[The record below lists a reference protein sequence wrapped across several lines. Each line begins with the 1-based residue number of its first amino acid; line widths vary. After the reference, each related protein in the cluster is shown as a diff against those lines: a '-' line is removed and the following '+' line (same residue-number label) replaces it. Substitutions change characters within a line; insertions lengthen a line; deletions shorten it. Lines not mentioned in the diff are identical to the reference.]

1 MTDVLWC
8 DISEFQT
15 PVDDSYPYRWLSFRS
30 NDGTY
35 RDPVFQQNL
44 AWCKAKADAGQLDGF
59 FVYCVSEPGEDWA
72 GTLMS
77 AVGEAHPL
85 MAVMIDV
92 ESWGGRITGDQS
104 ADLNAGRARI
114 GSWLGNAARV
124 VGYGNAGDLE
134 SLWPGR
140 GDTGI
145 IYANYDGNPGFP
157 GAFAH
162 QYSSTGN
169 VPPFGYPVDLNSA
182 DGFDSASLQ
191 QLLGLVPGAAP
202 TPATAG
208 TDYIGAVTVNRDV
221 KAIQALVGANQDGI
235 YGPDT
240 TAKVIAYETAHNLTP
255 DGIWGPL
262 CDAVGFP
269 AAPAPAQAGRLD
281 VDGVLGPKTIT
292 LWQQIMG
299 TTVDGTIST
308 PSELV
313 RAVQTRLNAAG
324 ARDQHGNVLD
334 VDGVGIAQD
343 GQAYRTV
350 YALQVYLG
358 TTRDGILSTPESEA
372 VKALQARLNGGAF

>member
-59 FVYCVSEPGEDWA
+59 FVYAVSEPGEDWA

-85 MAVMIDV
+85 MVVMIDV

-104 ADLNAGRARI
+104 ADLNAGRERI
-114 GSWLGNAARV
+114 GAWLGNVSRV
-124 VGYGNAGDLE
+124 VGYGNAGDLN
-134 SLWPGR
+134 SLWPER

-145 IYANYDGNPGFP
+145 IYANYDSNPGFP

-182 DGFDSASLQ
+182 DGFDSTSLQ
-191 QLLGLVPGAAP
+191 NLLGLVPGAAP
-202 TPATAG
+202 IPASAG
-208 TDYIGAVTVNRDV
+208 TDYIGGVTVNRDV
-221 KAIQALVGANQDGI
+221 GQIQALVGAEQDDV

-240 TAKVIAYETAHNLTP
+240 TAKVEAWQAAHGLTA

-262 CDAVGFP
+262 SDAAGFP
-269 AAPAPAQAGRLD
+269 APPAAATGDTLD
-281 VDGVLGPKTIT
+281 VDGNLGPKTIT
-292 LWQQIMG
+292 RWQQIMG
-299 TTVDGTIST
+299 TTVDGTISD

-313 RAVQTRLNAAG
+313 RAVQTALNADG
-324 ARDQHGNVLD
+324 CRDYDGNELD
-334 VDGVGIAQD
+334 VDGEGIVQD
-343 GQAYRTV
+343 GNRYKTV
-350 YALQVYLG
+350 YALQVRVG
-358 TTRDGILSTPESEA
+358 TTRDGRLNVGDSEA
-372 VKALQARLNGGAF
+372 IRALQGRLNAGTF